1 MGADGFSRWGGVV
14 FISEWVSPQVRSE
27 MLFLCLPCFPYV
39 FVWFPMS
46 FLCCLMFPMLS
57 NVVLWFP
64 LFSSCFLICFPIHFG
79 GGAQIAPKADLWAE
93 HGWN

>member
-1 MGADGFSRWGGVV
+1 MGADGFSRWGVV
-14 FISEWVSPQVRSE
+14 IFISEWVSPQVRSE
-27 MLFLCLPCFPYV
+27 MLFLCFPCFPYV
-39 FVWFPMS
+39 FLWLPMS

-79 GGAQIAPKADLWAE
+79 GEGQIAPKADLGAE

>member
-1 MGADGFSRWGGVV
+1 MGADGFPPMGSSFHIRVGEPTSA
-14 FISEWVSPQVRSE
+14 IRDA
-27 MLFLCLPCFPYV
+27 FLCLPCFPYV
-39 FVWFPMS
+39 FLWLPMS

-64 LFSSCFLICFPIHFG
+64 VFSSCFLICFPIHFG
-79 GGAQIAPKADLWAE
+79 GGAQIAPKADLGAE

>member
-46 FLCCLMFPMLS
+46 FLCCLMFPMLF
-57 NVVLWFP
+57 NVVLRFP
-64 LFSSCFLICFPIHFG
+64 VFICFPIHFG
-79 GGAQIAPKADLWAE
+79 GGAQIAPKADLGAE

>member
-39 FVWFPMS
+39 FVWFRMS
-46 FLCCLMFPMLS
+46 FLCCLMFPMFLMLS
-57 NVVLWFP
+57 YV
-64 LFSSCFLICFPIHFG
+64 FLCLSVFLYTLAG
-79 GGAQIAPKADLWAE
+79 GGQIAPKADLGAE

>member
-57 NVVLWFP
+57 NVVPWFP
-64 LFSSCFLICFPIHFG
+64 VFSICFLICFPIHFG